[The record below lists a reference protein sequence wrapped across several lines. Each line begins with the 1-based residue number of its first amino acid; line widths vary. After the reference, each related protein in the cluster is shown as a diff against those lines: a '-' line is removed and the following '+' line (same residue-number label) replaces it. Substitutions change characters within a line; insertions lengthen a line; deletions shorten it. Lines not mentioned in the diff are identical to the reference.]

1 MTFCCCFITVWW
13 CVCLAIEA
21 VADRH
26 SLLQCMRNNV
36 KEEITLTFSALRN
49 WTFTNFEQF
58 APLFWTCAA
67 ERRPW
72 PTCLVGGTRLLR
84 PWSTHKDALSADR
97 LCARVIR
104 HRSRTSWRPT
114 AGLKAGTDHPYVRPA
129 RTGSPY
135 RHLPSACTRLQEDYV
150 RARPPGKRRAYNVH
164 TTQLSNQRRKPA
176 PETPARDAFN
186 VIPTHM
192 FRK

>member
-1 MTFCCCFITVWW
+1 MTFCCCFIKVWW

-72 PTCLVGGTRLLR
+72 PTCLVGGTRPLR
-84 PWSTHKDALSADR
+84 PRSTHKDALSADR

-104 HRSRTSWRPT
+104 HRSTTSWRPSD
-114 AGLKAGTDHPYVRPA
+114 GLKAGTDHPYVRPA

-135 RHLPSACTRLQEDYV
+135 RPLHSAVPGYKRIMSARAHLESDERTTYTLHSYQINAENL
-150 RARPPGKRRAYNVH
+150 RPKPRRA
-164 TTQLSNQRRKPA
+164 TLS
-176 PETPARDAFN
+176 
-186 VIPTHM
+186 M
-192 FRK
+192 